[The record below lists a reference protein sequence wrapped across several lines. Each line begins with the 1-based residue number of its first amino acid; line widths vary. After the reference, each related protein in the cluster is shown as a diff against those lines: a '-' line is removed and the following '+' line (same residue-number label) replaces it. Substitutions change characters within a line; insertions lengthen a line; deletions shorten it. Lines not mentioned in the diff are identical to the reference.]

1 MASEVTVPVNPVE
14 AHFDKQKETVNDII
28 TFIVV
33 KMAER
38 AMPSS
43 ISAIA

>member
-1 MASEVTVPVNPVE
+1 MPAHPVE

-28 TFIVV
+28 AFIVV
-33 KMAER
+33 KMAQR

-43 ISAIA
+43 ISSIA

>member
-1 MASEVTVPVNPVE
+1 MPANPVE
-14 AHFDKQKETVNDII
+14 AHIDRCKETVNDII
-28 TFIVV
+28 TYHYG

-43 ISAIA
+43 ISSIA

>member
-1 MASEVTVPVNPVE
+1 MPANPVE
-14 AHFDKQKETVNDII
+14 AHIDRRKETVNDII
-28 TFIVV
+28 TFIVA

-43 ISAIA
+43 ILSIA